1 MCPSSPDSKKSNSSS
16 SSEEGGL
23 TGDTTIFEGELYR
36 SNRNTEPNS
45 MDPKSA
51 SPGSR
56 NGSEEEG
63 LTGEHTISAGV
74 VYGPESGSGPGKHFL
89 NQASEVGTRQV
100 DWIGSESGS
109 ESGSGDGGL
118 TGDTL
123 FEGEMFR
130 SGTKRRV
137 LDLEEKL
144 KGKSEM
150 SDDDF
155 VMDSG

>member
-1 MCPSSPDSKKSNSSS
+1 M
-16 SSEEGGL
+16 GL
-23 TGDTTIFEGELYR
+23 SLDLGLG
-36 SNRNTEPNS
+36 S
-45 MDPKSA
+45 M
-51 SPGSR
+51 
-56 NGSEEEG
+56 
-63 LTGEHTISAGV
+63 
-74 VYGPESGSGPGKHFL
+74 
-89 NQASEVGTRQV
+89 SEVGTRQV

-109 ESGSGDGGL
+109 GDGEL

-130 SGTKRRV
+130 SETRRRV

-155 VMDSG
+155 VMDGG